1 MGGQRAR
8 GRRRCAMEHCNA
20 RALQRSTQVQL
31 AGSVRAAPS
40 QPVPIEAYRYYI
52 VATAGCSW
60 LCALL
65 AAGARIGSAKT
76 SAERGDVRQRTR
88 AIAQEASD
96 ASRRQA
102 VCGLAGAE
110 IALSTVFRTSARQIT
125 FWVSFYGTTTSYDVV
140 MHVPVM
146 YGKLVQAN
154 VWRK

>member
-102 VCGLAGAE
+102 VCGAGWRAPKLRTFDRQNVSHLPSHPADRSLFGYTSYFQVVE
-110 IALSTVFRTSARQIT
+110 LYSTVVRCI
-125 FWVSFYGTTTSYDVV
+125 
-140 MHVPVM
+140 
-146 YGKLVQAN
+146 LC
-154 VWRK
+154 